1 MEKKKKKVELP
12 SLEQLGEEVNVQN
25 NNNNNNNSLREYSKV
40 NGRPQTRD
48 PKISEST
55 KMGKCQR
62 KGFLGDLKKQKT
74 IGKS

>member
-12 SLEQLGEEVNVQN
+12 SLEQLGEEVNVQ
-25 NNNNNNNSLREYSKV
+25 NNNNNSLREYSKV